1 MEIQWNEDKA
11 RIIREDENRSIIFEE
26 VAEII
31 RNGEA
36 KLHFKHPNQQKY
48 PGQNIYLIEYKGYPV
63 LVPYVDLEGGN
74 GIFLKNAFPDRRY
87 KKFLG

>member
-1 MEIQWNEDKA
+1 MEIQWDDGKA
-11 RIIREDENRSIIFEE
+11 RIIREDPNRGILFEE

-48 PGQNIYLIEYKGYPV
+48 PGQKIFLIKYKGYPV
-63 LVPYVDLEGGN
+63 LVPYVDLEGEMESSLRTLFQTVV
-74 GIFLKNAFPDRRY
+74 IKNT
-87 KKFLG
+87 